1 MNHSLLLSILLIE
14 VSLIISMCSTMTLFL
29 WLNRDNR
36 EDKEYK
42 YYFGHILSLD
52 TLGINAT
59 LFIFSIMFII
69 SDRNNNLWTLIF
81 AIIFATFFSLYI
93 ILGTVLVVRIF
104 LILNDYELNK
114 YKEKRKNSF
123 RYLYKKRSRN
133 LHLDLYLAIAL
144 GIFIVCLVILN
155 VGFKISLYWL
165 VLAILLTLVVAIIFS
180 LVLIVRNI
188 TNINSS
194 ISIKSTHNVT
204 IAAAISISLAV
215 ALTAWGSISANAAM
229 ELPGAPNGLSKKM
242 DDLEKSN
249 HRLEVKLKEE
259 RKINIQNK
267 NYIKKV
273 FKENRKTNINIK
285 KIINNKKIIKI
296 IKSGPHTPTKK
307 SPSPK
312 KPVYQNP
319 KGKLPDTGEA
329 KGFWQW

>member
-14 VSLIISMCSTMTLFL
+14 FSIIISMCVTMTFFILR
-29 WLNRDNR
+29 NKDNR
-36 EDKEYK
+36 KDKKYK
-42 YYFGHILSLD
+42 YYFRYLSLLYVLGLTVMALAFFVKFVVLD
-52 TLGINAT
+52 RSNNSWISILVIFLTLYIVLLAPLVVHVLLMLSNYELNERKEGIIWEEEKNNY
-59 LFIFSIMFII
+59 LSNEREHYLSFSFSITIVSFILCI
-69 SDRNNNLWTLIF
+69 
-81 AIIFATFFSLYI
+81 
-93 ILGTVLVVRIF
+93 
-104 LILNDYELNK
+104 LILN
-114 YKEKRKNSF
+114 F
-123 RYLYKKRSRN
+123 
-133 LHLDLYLAIAL
+133 A
-144 GIFIVCLVILN
+144 
-155 VGFKISLYWL
+155 FKITLYWL
-165 VLAILLTLVVAIIFS
+165 VLALLLTLVVAIIFS

-329 KGFWQW
+329 KSFWQW

>member
-1 MNHSLLLSILLIE
+1 MCFFVQTNHTRKELLFLMFKEINLRNHS
-14 VSLIISMCSTMTLFL
+14 SLHKLF
-29 WLNRDNR
+29 
-36 EDKEYK
+36 Y
-42 YYFGHILSLD
+42 SL
-52 TLGINAT
+52 
-59 LFIFSIMFII
+59 
-69 SDRNNNLWTLIF
+69 
-81 AIIFATFFSLYI
+81 
-93 ILGTVLVVRIF
+93 
-104 LILNDYELNK
+104 
-114 YKEKRKNSF
+114 
-123 RYLYKKRSRN
+123 
-133 LHLDLYLAIAL
+133 
-144 GIFIVCLVILN
+144 
-155 VGFKISLYWL
+155 
-165 VLAILLTLVVAIIFS
+165 FS

-296 IKSGPHTPTKK
+296 IKHTNLVLDDYST
-307 SPSPK
+307 
-312 KPVYQNP
+312 
-319 KGKLPDTGEA
+319 E
-329 KGFWQW
+329 

>member
-14 VSLIISMCSTMTLFL
+14 FSIIISMCVTMTFFILR
-29 WLNRDNR
+29 NKDNR
-36 EDKEYK
+36 KDKKYK
-42 YYFGHILSLD
+42 YYFRYLSLLYVLGLTVMALAFFVKFVVLD
-52 TLGINAT
+52 RSNNSWISILVIFLTLYIVLLAPLVVHVLLMLSNYELNERKEGIIWEEEKNNY
-59 LFIFSIMFII
+59 LSNEREHYLSFSFSITIVSFILCI
-69 SDRNNNLWTLIF
+69 
-81 AIIFATFFSLYI
+81 
-93 ILGTVLVVRIF
+93 
-104 LILNDYELNK
+104 LILN
-114 YKEKRKNSF
+114 F
-123 RYLYKKRSRN
+123 
-133 LHLDLYLAIAL
+133 A
-144 GIFIVCLVILN
+144 
-155 VGFKISLYWL
+155 FKITLYWL
-165 VLAILLTLVVAIIFS
+165 VLALLLTLVVAIIFS

-285 KIINNKKIIKI
+285 KIINNKKIIKTPI
-296 IKSGPHTPTKK
+296 VKS
-307 SPSPK
+307 S
-312 KPVYQNP
+312 
-319 KGKLPDTGEA
+319 
-329 KGFWQW
+329 

>member
-1 MNHSLLLSILLIE
+1 
-14 VSLIISMCSTMTLFL
+14 MCVTMTFFILR
-29 WLNRDNR
+29 NKDNR
-36 EDKEYK
+36 KDKKYK
-42 YYFGHILSLD
+42 YYFRYLSLLYVLGLTVMALAFFVKFVVLD
-52 TLGINAT
+52 RSNNSWISILVIFLTLYIVLLAPLVVHVLLMLSNYELNERKEGIIWEEEKNNY
-59 LFIFSIMFII
+59 LSNEREHYLSFSFSITIVSFILCI
-69 SDRNNNLWTLIF
+69 
-81 AIIFATFFSLYI
+81 
-93 ILGTVLVVRIF
+93 
-104 LILNDYELNK
+104 LILN
-114 YKEKRKNSF
+114 F
-123 RYLYKKRSRN
+123 
-133 LHLDLYLAIAL
+133 A
-144 GIFIVCLVILN
+144 
-155 VGFKISLYWL
+155 FKITLYWL
-165 VLAILLTLVVAIIFS
+165 VLALLLTLVVAIIFS

>member
-1 MNHSLLLSILLIE
+1 
-14 VSLIISMCSTMTLFL
+14 
-29 WLNRDNR
+29 
-36 EDKEYK
+36 
-42 YYFGHILSLD
+42 
-52 TLGINAT
+52 
-59 LFIFSIMFII
+59 
-69 SDRNNNLWTLIF
+69 
-81 AIIFATFFSLYI
+81 
-93 ILGTVLVVRIF
+93 
-104 LILNDYELNK
+104 
-114 YKEKRKNSF
+114 
-123 RYLYKKRSRN
+123 
-133 LHLDLYLAIAL
+133 
-144 GIFIVCLVILN
+144 
-155 VGFKISLYWL
+155 
-165 VLAILLTLVVAIIFS
+165 
-180 LVLIVRNI
+180 
-188 TNINSS
+188 
-194 ISIKSTHNVT
+194 
-204 IAAAISISLAV
+204 
-215 ALTAWGSISANAAM
+215 M

>member
-1 MNHSLLLSILLIE
+1 MNHSLLLSMLLIE
-14 VSLIISMCSTMTLFL
+14 FSIIISMCVTMTFFILR
-29 WLNRDNR
+29 NKDNR
-36 EDKEYK
+36 KDKKYK
-42 YYFGHILSLD
+42 YYFRYLSLLYVLGLTVMALAFFVKFVVLD
-52 TLGINAT
+52 RSNNSWISILVIFLTLYIVLLAPLVVHVLLMLSNYELNERKEGIIWEEEKNNY
-59 LFIFSIMFII
+59 LSNEREHYLSFSFSITIVSFILCI
-69 SDRNNNLWTLIF
+69 
-81 AIIFATFFSLYI
+81 
-93 ILGTVLVVRIF
+93 
-104 LILNDYELNK
+104 LILN
-114 YKEKRKNSF
+114 F
-123 RYLYKKRSRN
+123 
-133 LHLDLYLAIAL
+133 A
-144 GIFIVCLVILN
+144 
-155 VGFKISLYWL
+155 FKITLYWL
-165 VLAILLTLVVAIIFS
+165 VLALLLTLVVAIIFS

>member
-1 MNHSLLLSILLIE
+1 MALAFFVKFVVLDRSNNSWISILVIFLTLYIVLLAPLVVHVLLMLSNYE
-14 VSLIISMCSTMTLFL
+14 LNERKEGIIWEEEKNNYLS
-29 WLNRDNR
+29 NER
-36 EDKEYK
+36 EHY
-42 YYFGHILSLD
+42 LS
-52 TLGINAT
+52 
-59 LFIFSIMFII
+59 FSFSITIVSFILCI
-69 SDRNNNLWTLIF
+69 
-81 AIIFATFFSLYI
+81 
-93 ILGTVLVVRIF
+93 
-104 LILNDYELNK
+104 LILN
-114 YKEKRKNSF
+114 F
-123 RYLYKKRSRN
+123 
-133 LHLDLYLAIAL
+133 A
-144 GIFIVCLVILN
+144 
-155 VGFKISLYWL
+155 FKITLYWL
-165 VLAILLTLVVAIIFS
+165 VLALLLTLVVAIIFS

-329 KGFWQW
+329 KSFWQW